1 MNKKIN
7 FLLMLSVLLFTQ
19 LTLAQQST
27 VTGTVTDAPNGF
39 PLPGVNILIQG
50 TSNGT
55 LTDFNGN
62 YSIAAS
68 KGDVLSFSYVGMK
81 LQTVTVGNDR
91 TINLVM
97 QEDAAAL
104 DEVVVVGYGTQSKVK
119 VTGSIATVK
128 SDDIVKNTTSNI
140 SSALS
145 GRMAGL
151 VTVQSSGEPGSDLAS
166 LRIRGQSTPGSNAPL
181 VLVDGIPRDLNSL
194 NPNDIETISV
204 LKDAASAAIYGMRA
218 ANGVVLV
225 TTKRGGN
232 TTPTV
237 SFNTYSG
244 IQTPTRLP
252 NFLDSYDYATL
263 LNEANRNDGSPEP
276 YSAQDLKLYQ
286 DGTSP
291 DTHPN
296 TDWVGETLNPSSM
309 IQTYDIGVRGS
320 YENLNYFTSLGYLY
334 QDALYDNNSYDRFNF
349 RSNLDV
355 KLSKSLK
362 FQADFS
368 GSLEDK
374 KRPSIASLDVMSN
387 ILRWAPTLVN
397 QYSNGG
403 YSQNSVT
410 PEIKDGGYSDIENFN
425 FQSRISLNYQFPIE
439 GLQITGQV
447 AYDRSAGGD
456 NRNLDNFNGWT
467 KTFRKPTGFTNF
479 NPTTGE
485 FENVPSSQT
494 GSKASLSES
503 RSQGYKL
510 TTEAVLD
517 YQRTFGKHDFSG
529 KLIFSR
535 FYARFDY
542 LNASRSQFLGSTVDY
557 FVAGDESTRDNSNGT
572 VERAIM
578 GYAGRL
584 AYAYDDKYLLE
595 FNGRYDGSFRFSPD
609 SRWGFFPSVSAGWR
623 ISQEEFL
630 KDNDVINELKLR
642 GSYGELGSDEL
653 PPFRYLELYGFS
665 SPFVDDGTLV
675 KTTESNGIADTNTTW
690 EKAKS
695 YNFGVDV
702 GLWNNKFTLQVDVF
716 KKRTSDILLTP
727 ALQVPST
734 FGASLPVQNI
744 GIVDAQGFEIVL
756 GHSNRIGDLGYSVN
770 FNFSKA
776 SNEIVEYAESA
787 DVSELLRQTGNP
799 LGSRYGYIAEGLFQ
813 TKSEIDNLNATA
825 KSQSGNAGAV
835 YQTQNPQPGD
845 IRYRDLNGDGL
856 VTDADRTMM
865 GKSNIPEITYGANF
879 GVNYKNWDFSILF
892 QGAAA
897 FDMYLSGEASWAFFN
912 SGKVFDRH
920 LDRAQIGTDGNV
932 INPDATYPRLSL
944 TKKSVNERQSS
955 YWVVAGDYL
964 RLKNLEIGF
973 NIPEN
978 TINKIG
984 LTRLRIYANG
994 RNLTTWSKIK
1004 NLDPEN
1010 PQERGW
1016 FYPQQ
1021 KVFSLGLNVE
1031 F

>member
-1 MNKKIN
+1 
-7 FLLMLSVLLFTQ
+7 MLSLLFFTQ
-19 LTLAQQST
+19 ITLAQQST
-27 VTGTVTDAPNGF
+27 IKGTVTDVTTGS

-50 TSNGT
+50 GSTGT
-55 LTDFNGN
+55 QSDFDGN
-62 YSIAAS
+62 YSITVS
-68 KGDVLSFSYVGMK
+68 KGDVLSFSFVGMK
-81 LQTVTVGNDR
+81 GQTVTVANST
-91 TINLVM
+91 TINVAL

-151 VTVQSSGEPGSDLAS
+151 VTVQSSGEPGSDLSS

-232 TTPTV
+232 SKPTV
-237 SFNTYSG
+237 SLNMYTG
-244 IQTPTRLP
+244 LQTPTRLP

-263 LNEANRNDGSPEP
+263 LNEANRNDGSTEP

-296 TDWVGETLNPSSM
+296 TDWLGETLKPSSM
-309 IQTYDIGVRGS
+309 IQTYDVGVRGS

-355 KLSKSLK
+355 KLSSSLK

-374 KRPSIASLDVMSN
+374 KRPAITSEGVTQN
-387 ILRWAPTLVN
+387 IMRWAPTLVN
-397 QYSNGG
+397 RYSNGG
-403 YSQNSVT
+403 YSQESVT
-410 PEIKDGGYSDIENFN
+410 PEIMDGGYNNIENFN

-439 GLQITGQV
+439 GLQLTGQV
-447 AYDRSAGGD
+447 AYDRAAGGD
-456 NRNLDNFNGWT
+456 NRNLDNYSGWSKRFT
-467 KTFRKPTGFTNF
+467 KPTGFTTY

-485 FENVPSSQT
+485 FTNVAASQT
-494 GSKASLSES
+494 GSQASLSES

-517 YQRTFGKHDFSG
+517 YQKSIGKHDFTG
-529 KLIFSR
+529 KFIFSR
-535 FYARFDY
+535 FYARFDF

-578 GYAGRL
+578 GYAGRI
-584 AYAYDDKYLLE
+584 AYAYDNKYLLE

-623 ISQEEFL
+623 ISQEDFL
-630 KDNDVINELKLR
+630 MDNDLINELKLR

-665 SPFVDDGTLV
+665 GPFVDDGKLL
-675 KTTESNGIADTNTTW
+675 KTSESNGIADTATTW

-695 YNFGVDV
+695 YNFGLDL
-702 GLWNNKFTLQVDVF
+702 GLLNNKFTLQVDVF

-727 ALQVPST
+727 ALQIPST

-744 GIVDAQGFEIVL
+744 GIVDAKGYEIVF
-756 GHSNRIGDLGYSVN
+756 GHNNLLGDLGYSIN
-770 FNFSKA
+770 FNFSQA
-776 SNEIVEYAESA
+776 SNKIIEYAESK

-813 TKSEIDNLNATA
+813 TKAEIDNLNATA
-825 KSQSGNAGAV
+825 KSQSGNTGAV

-856 VTDADRTMM
+856 VTDADRTLM
-865 GKSNIPEITYGANF
+865 GKSAIPEITYGANL
-879 GVNYKNWDFSILF
+879 GVNYKSWDLSILF

-897 FDMYLSGEASWAFFN
+897 FDMYLSEEAAWAFFN

-920 LDRAQIGTDGNV
+920 LDRAQIGSDGNV
-932 INPDATYPRLSL
+932 INPGATYPRLSL
-944 TKKSVNERQSS
+944 TKKSVNERASS
-955 YWVVAGDYL
+955 YWVVPGDYL

-973 NIPEN
+973 TLPEN

-984 LTRLRIYANG
+984 LSRLRIYANG

-1010 PQERGW
+1010 PQQRGW